1 MNAFDRPDDWDNPVV
16 VPTVSAPER
25 VLVAFDGSHN
35 SERALAWSA
44 LVARGASSEVI
55 VLVGYTQPLTMRGR
69 GAAYVEAVRDDLAG
83 EAAELAAEGVQ
94 ALVAESVRARGI
106 VLKGDVARGIIE
118 TAQEEQC
125 ELIVMGRQG
134 LTAESSGVAGRL
146 RDLLQG
152 GVAEKVTRHSEI
164 PVLVVP

>member
-44 LVARGASSEVI
+44 LVARGAGSEVI

-69 GAAYVEAVRDDLAG
+69 GAAYVEAVRDDLAD

-94 ALVAESVRARGI
+94 ALVSEGVRARGI

-118 TAQEEQC
+118 TAEQEQC

-134 LTAESSGVAGRL
+134 RHALGELMLGSTTRRVLAGCRA
-146 RDLLQG
+146 D
-152 GVAEKVTRHSEI
+152 
-164 PVLVVP
+164 VLVSVHTAAAP